1 MSMSCSWDSTSA
13 KYKIKCKEIGSLQ
26 FTLFYSDPT
35 FTKKTKTKKNINIC
49 INKFLLYLNH
59 NPCF

>member
-35 FTKKTKTKKNINIC
+35 FTKKKKNINIC
-49 INKFLLYLNH
+49 INKFL
-59 NPCF
+59 FDTVRI